1 MAIKIYE
8 TQVRPT
14 TETGQVATTPGM
26 RVSQATGA
34 AIGRAIKGT
43 AKEAIGLYAE
53 IETRKSENEVL
64 EKSQQILEGNENF
77 EGLSMATQKAG
88 MMDDPDSAIQYYNDA
103 FEIAKNNVGLD
114 FKHRY
119 SKKLFDQYLKKQK
132 IKDGLV
138 VRKNSNAAFIT
149 KSQTLELSEL
159 EKLKK
164 DIVYG
169 ETEDI
174 KNLAKIELENKL
186 NSDKF
191 NNLFGANSEATKNS
205 TLQDIE
211 FYKAKRQIDI
221 NAVDG
226 LEAAKKNKLINL
238 ENYEKL
244 KTYAK
249 TGNAK
254 LKSSNTTNLNNID
267 SGLDDYVVPD
277 LNAVL
282 EAEKIAVQIGDE
294 TQINKI
300 NEIKKK
306 AELLLNLKGMDMQE
320 INQAATTANR
330 LANQKGADQDLLF
343 RLDYINKYKNNLE
356 TNLNKDPIETANKI
370 GTFETNPLNVS
381 DFLRDPYNIE
391 EFSQNVAIRVQ
402 NAKAISDFYGTPL
415 QFFTKSEKLAIKN
428 AIDQTN
434 DPKILINIANG
445 IAASFKTDSDKVFKE
460 ISKDSKFLGYLGG
473 LSVVNGINDNA
484 VELAAFGF
492 TLAKTDKLKKTFSPS
507 DKNYLTTIK
516 KFREAFPLTGQQET
530 YDDII
535 EAATHIYNATMY
547 KSNKDLSVFKNDVFK
562 KSLQLASGQQ
572 GDYGGL
578 ENYQGK
584 FIPIPNYVKNGN
596 FSDVVDLL
604 RNPEIFLKAT
614 GGDEPKHVDLAQGKL
629 KKANIFKEGDPVFI
643 GIGYG
648 KYVLAMGDHPFD
660 KNANPQFVASSKPN
674 AKTGLSYLVVDLNKI
689 KTEILGIN

>member
-8 TQVRPT
+8 TQIRPT
-14 TETGQVATTPGM
+14 AETGQVTTTPGM

-34 AIGRAIKGT
+34 AIGQAIKGT
-43 AKEAIGLYAE
+43 AKSALNLYAE

-64 EKSQQILEGNENF
+64 QKSEELLKGNDKF
-77 EGLSMATQKAG
+77 EGLVMATQKAG
-88 MMDDPDSAIQYYNDA
+88 MMDDPDAAIKYYNDA
-103 FEIAKNNVGLD
+103 FEIAKNNVGLE
-114 FKHRY
+114 FNHRY
-119 SKKLFDQYLKKQK
+119 SKKLFDQYLIKQK

-138 VRKNSNAAFIT
+138 VRKNSNAAFIK
-149 KSQTLELSEL
+149 KSQSLDLNKIEL
-159 EKLKK
+159 LKK

-169 ETEDI
+169 ETEEI
-174 KNLAKIELENKL
+174 KKLAETELNNYF

-191 NNLFGANSEATKNS
+191 NNLFGADSVTTKNS
-205 TLQDIE
+205 ALQDIE

-221 NAVDG
+221 NATNG
-226 LEAAKKNKLINL
+226 LEAAKKNKLITV

-249 TGNAK
+249 TGNSK
-254 LKSSNTTNLNNID
+254 LKSTNTTNLNNID
-267 SGLDDYVVPD
+267 SGLDNYVVPD

-282 EAEKIAVQIGDE
+282 EAEKVAIQIGDE
-294 TQINKI
+294 TQINKV
-300 NEIKKK
+300 NVIKKK
-306 AELLLNLKGMDMQE
+306 AELLLNLKNMDMQE

-330 LANQKGADQDLLF
+330 LANKKGANQDLLF
-343 RLDYINKYKNNLE
+343 RLDYINKYKNNLQ
-356 TNLNKDPIETANKI
+356 TDLNKDPIETANKV
-370 GTFETNPLNVS
+370 GTFETNPLNIS
-381 DFLRDPYNIE
+381 DFLNNPYNIE

-415 QFFTKSEKLAIKN
+415 QFFTKSEKLAIKD

-445 IAASFKTDSDKVFKE
+445 MATAFKTDSDKVFKE
-460 ISKDSKFLGYLGG
+460 ISKESEFLGYLGG
-473 LSVVNGINDNA
+473 LSVVNGVNDEA
-484 VELAAFGF
+484 VNLAAFGY
-492 TLAKTDKLKKTFSPS
+492 TLSKTDKLKKTFSPS
-507 DKNYLTTIK
+507 DKNYLTTVK

-530 YDDII
+530 YDSII

-547 KSNKDLSVFKNDVFK
+547 KSNKDLSVFNSNVFK
-562 KSLQLASGQQ
+562 KSLQLAAGQQ
-572 GDYGGL
+572 GEYGGM

-584 FIPIPNYVKNGN
+584 FIPIPNFVKNGN

-604 RNPEIFLKAT
+604 RNPEIFSKAT
-614 GGDEPKHVDLAQGKL
+614 GGDEPKHVDLMQGKL
-629 KKANIFKEGDPVFI
+629 KKANIFKEGDPTFI

-648 KYVLAMGDHPFD
+648 KYVLAMGDHPFE

-674 AKTGLSYLVVDLNKI
+674 IKTGISYLIVDLNKI
-689 KTEILGIN
+689 KTEIQGIN